1 MSYSHK
7 KLALSAV
14 TLVLAVG
21 SSVTAFAD
29 NAAEATPTTTSVT
42 PVVAAPTKVVFNFS
56 QVVAPMQT
64 REDAIAN
71 AWAKEFEALGAAL
84 SDRRTELTNAYA
96 LTNQKDVKAAVK
108 AAHKKYHD
116 AVKQARKESVADRKA
131 AWNTFNKTVKAMKNP
146 APTTIEG
153 LVEKLDDTK

>member
-29 NAAEATPTTTSVT
+29 NEVETTSTTTATT
-42 PVVAAPTKVVFNFS
+42 PVVTTAPKVTFSFS
-56 QVVAPMQT
+56 QVIAPMQI
-64 REDAIAN
+64 REDAIAS
-71 AWAKEFEALGAAL
+71 AWAKEFEALGVAL
-84 SDRRTELTNAYA
+84 SDRRTELTNAYS
-96 LTNQKDVKAAVK
+96 LVNKKEVKAAVK

-116 AVKQARKESVADRKA
+116 AVKSARTESVKDRKA
-131 AWNTFNKTVKAMKNP
+131 AWDTFNKTVKAMKNP
-146 APTTIEG
+146 APASIEG